1 MKKTI
6 SLDAMIELLKTMAD
20 VNHLRILALLYHEDL
35 TISDLT
41 FILDLPQSH
50 VLRHLHLLREARL
63 MTCYHNGGE
72 SYFKFCD
79 NCLNKDIMMAVITA
93 LPKHDVILARDLE
106 RFVEIRKHRPK
117 VGKEYF
123 LRQQVKWEA
132 LRLSSIAD
140 QVVESALVE
149 IIGDKPFETMLTIG
163 VETGSVSKL
172 FSDLY
177 RHSTEVELESN
188 ILHLCV
194 GDKTFD
200 FVLLHWA
207 LYFLDNPE
215 MAFHE
220 VARVLR
226 PHGRLL
232 IVDFV
237 GKKVISSHVYH
248 AHMHYG
254 FSDAQIE
261 QWLENAGLILEK
273 TVYLSPMQNDNKE
286 GLMATVWLARDP
298 RLLVDDLKDKKI
310 DFA

>member
-1 MKKTI
+1 
-6 SLDAMIELLKTMAD
+6 MIKLLKTMAD
-20 VNHLRILALLYHEDL
+20 INHLRILALLYHEDL

-41 FILDLPQSH
+41 VILGQLQSR
-50 VLRHLHLLREARL
+50 VLQYLHLLREALFIRS
-63 MTCYHNGGE
+63 YQKGE
-72 SYFKFCD
+72 ENYFAFCH
-79 NCLNKDIMMAVITA
+79 NCLGKDIVMAVITA
-93 LPKHDVILARDLE
+93 LPKHDAILARDLE
-106 RFVEIRKHRPK
+106 RLVEIRKHRPK
-117 VGKEYF
+117 VGQEHF
-123 LRQQVKWEA
+123 LRQQAKWET

-177 RHSTEVELESN
+177 RHSTEVVLESN
-188 ILHLCV
+188 VLHLCV

-248 AHMHYG
+248 AHVHCG
-254 FSDAQIE
+254 FSDTQIE
-261 QWLENAGLILEK
+261 QWIENAGLILEK

-286 GLMATVWLARDP
+286 RLMATVWLARDP
-298 RLLVDDLKDKKI
+298 RLLVDDLKDKQI